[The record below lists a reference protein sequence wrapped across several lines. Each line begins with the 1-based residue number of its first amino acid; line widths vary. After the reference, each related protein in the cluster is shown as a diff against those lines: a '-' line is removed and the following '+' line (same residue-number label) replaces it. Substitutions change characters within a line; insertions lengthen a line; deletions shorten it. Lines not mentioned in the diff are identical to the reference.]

1 MRTENEIRAS
11 LAEMERM
18 ATDAKRMLETND
30 TVKNSKVLT
39 DRFTNWMI
47 RSEARANILK
57 WVLCLPYLEDQMT
70 LLNSNEPGAVS
81 SHEAEKVGCEHE
93 WVYQPTTGYYYYY
106 CVKCHT
112 QTREVATGLRRPGNS
127 DE

>member
-18 ATDAKRMLETND
+18 ANDAKRMLESND
-30 TVKNSKVLT
+30 IVKKSKVLT

-70 LLNSNEPGAVS
+70 SLNSNEPGAVS
-81 SHEAEKVGCEHE
+81 SHEAEKGICECYDALWYE
-93 WVYQPTTGYYYYY
+93 
-106 CVKCHT
+106 
-112 QTREVATGLRRPGNS
+112 
-127 DE
+127 DEKGIKRCTECNLIRK